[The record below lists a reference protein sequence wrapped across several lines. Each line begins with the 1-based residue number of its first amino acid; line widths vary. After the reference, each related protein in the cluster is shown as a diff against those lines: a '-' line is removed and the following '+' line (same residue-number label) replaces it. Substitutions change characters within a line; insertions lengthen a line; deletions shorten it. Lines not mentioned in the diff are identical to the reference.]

1 MKQLKILLLFTL
13 LLNLSYGQK
22 SPVHWDFSVVK
33 KSDCDYQ
40 LVMHAKIDKTW
51 HIYSLVVPEGPLPTI
66 VTIPSSADYQLVG
79 KVQESKGHTEYDE
92 GFKVDITFHENEAT
106 FIQEVHLINDKGISI
121 PAKIEFACCQSDGNC
136 LPPDEVI
143 HSFNLKGSNTCVPKS
158 GIVAPI
164 DNRLVK
170 AIDKP
175 SISTVESG
183 QQIVA
188 TGSAP
193 CCDSVLSLMNAS
205 NKNTDFSVSKEQI
218 QKYSFKD
225 KPCGAPKYTETKE
238 DDSNWLLFLLAFG
251 AGLIALLTPC
261 VFPMIPMTV
270 SFFLNDAES
279 KKHGRTK
286 AIFFGVSIIL
296 IFCLIGTLFSLAFG
310 SDSANLLA
318 THWIPN
324 MIFFVIF
331 IVFAASFFG
340 LFEITLPRKWI
351 NAADKNAD
359 KGGYF
364 GVFFMALTTVL
375 VSFSCTG
382 PIAGSLLLQA
392 SRGDLLTPLIGMLGF
407 STALAIP
414 FTLFAFFPSMMR
426 ALPKSGGWLNSVKIV
441 FGFLELALAL
451 KFLSTADLTE
461 HWGLLDRDIFIAL
474 WIVIFSLLGFYL
486 LGWIKFA
493 HDAEVKSISIFRLG
507 LIISVFGF
515 VFYLLPGLIGA
526 PLKFMSGF
534 LPPMSTHDFNLL
546 QKDSETT
553 NSQAR
558 YSDVLHAP
566 LGINAYFDYEEGM
579 AVAEKLGKP
588 VLLDFTGLGCTNCR
602 KIEDNVWTD
611 PEVLKVLKEDYVVI
625 SLYVDERTIVL
636 PKEEQYISK
645 VDNKLVN
652 TLAKKNVD
660 IEKCWFN
667 FNAQPYYVLMDNNEQ
682 ILNNPISYDKANSV
696 SNYLK
701 FLKEGKANYHKQ

>member
-1 MKQLKILLLFTL
+1 MLIGQLTIAQSAFKMLE
-13 LLNLSYGQK
+13 
-22 SPVHWDFSVVK
+22 PVKWQTSIKK
-33 KSDCDYQ
+33 KSDCVYE
-40 LVMHAKIDKTW
+40 LHFTAKIDKDFHLYSQEVTGGPNPTLFSFEKGNFKLLGKAKEFTP
-51 HIYSLVVPEGPLPTI
+51 HIIKDPGFEIDVKVFEN
-66 VTIPSSADYQLVG
+66 SA
-79 KVQESKGHTEYDE
+79 E
-92 GFKVDITFHENEAT
+92 
-106 FIQEVHLINDKGISI
+106 FIQEVELQADGVLKIKGNIDYQSCNSETCI
-121 PAKIEFACCQSDGNC
+121 PGLYDFEFD
-136 LPPDEVI
+136 I
-143 HSFNLKGSNTCVPKS
+143 
-158 GIVAPI
+158 
-164 DNRLVK
+164 
-170 AIDKP
+170 
-175 SISTVESG
+175 
-183 QQIVA
+183 
-188 TGSAP
+188 TGSPSCKLGTTPALNIHTTSLP
-193 CCDSVLSLMNAS
+193 TVPSTITINGPTISVKEDSMFIVDTQKVVTAS
-205 NKNTDFSVSKEQI
+205 T
-218 QKYSFKD
+218 YSFKD
-225 KPCGAPKYTETKE
+225 KACGAPKYSETKAE
-238 DDSNWLLFLLAFG
+238 DSNWLLFLLAFG

-279 KKHGRTK
+279 KKHGRAK
-286 AIFFGVSIIL
+286 AIFFGISIIL

-382 PIAGSLLLQA
+382 PIAGSLLVQA
-392 SRGDLLTPLIGMLGF
+392 SEGELTTPLIGMLGF

-461 HWGLLDRDIFIAL
+461 HWGILDRDIFIAL
-474 WIVIFSLLGFYL
+474 WVVIFALLGFYL

-546 QKDSETT
+546 QKDQE
-553 NSQAR
+553 NSGKNTAK
-558 YSDVLHAP
+558 YSDILHAP

-579 AVAEKLGKP
+579 AAAAQLGKP

-602 KIEDNVWTD
+602 KIEDNIWTD
-611 PEVLKVLKEDYVVI
+611 PKVLQILKEDYVVI
-625 SLYVDERTIVL
+625 SLYVDERTIQL
-636 PKEEQYISK
+636 PINEQYVSK
-645 VDNKLVN
+645 VDGRQIK
-652 TLAKKNVD
+652 TLGQKNAD
-660 IEKCWFN
+660 IEKCFFN
-667 FNAQPYYVLMDNNEQ
+667 FNAQPFYVLMNNQEAL
-682 ILNNPISYDKANSV
+682 LNSPIDYKKANNV
-696 SNYLK
+696 DRFVN
-701 FLKEGKANYHKQ
+701 FLEEGKKKYSLK